1 MPHHQ
6 LILANEC
13 LSQSHGCTPRRAME
27 MKAAR
32 GEAEERQDAARARE
46 EKLRRLK
53 GEAIRES
60 YLEGKK
66 VGSETSSYYSYYLLA
81 H

>member
-1 MPHHQ
+1 
-6 LILANEC
+6 
-13 LSQSHGCTPRRAME
+13 